1 MSRSCSFILAGLL
14 CSGCSLF
21 SVGSSA
27 PADPDAGE
35 ASGAPP
41 GEAVADQDN
50 EAPPDFSTLSAAASH
65 PALSRYVAYA
75 LWDLSY
81 DREAMSPLLAI
92 DLGGTAHDKVD
103 PAAVYLY
110 AAHRATVDGARLAE
124 QCGAPRF
131 ADKLAAIE
139 PFAEAGDLAEPSAEL
154 QGWTAAAENEAGS
167 EGAIKGDLQTHSA
180 VRCVG
185 DVGEHLAGI
194 YAAASKLEATAEDSN
209 ATHAVGKAVVA
220 GWVKVLDVGQQIG
233 SPWDIT
239 EQASRELLGLLAM
252 VRSGKAPDKLPKLAV
267 KPVHPAL
274 ILYVE
279 KAASELDAVQWA
291 ELVGVDL
298 ADTARGSNVAIHTYA
313 ADVALTNL
321 LPELLEACGAG
332 PEAEQARK
340 SMPKIKK
347 PADVDAVYAAL
358 DALEEDPRPEAKHCI
373 GKAWR
378 PVGET
383 VGNLVEAGRYEKSGI
398 NQTLPYADKAFVE
411 WHSMIKALRTDPTE
425 RFELTMSMLGDILK
439 TMKKWKRRPAK
450 DMQRYD
456 D

>member
-1 MSRSCSFILAGLL
+1 MSRSCSILLAGLL

-21 SVGSSA
+21 SFGA
-27 PADPDAGE
+27 NKPADPDPGE

-41 GEAVADQDN
+41 GEAAA
-50 EAPPDFSTLSAAASH
+50 ERESETPPDFSSSSANAAH
-65 PALSRYVAYA
+65 PALSRFLAYA

-81 DREAMSPLLAI
+81 DREVMSPLLAI
-92 DLGGTAHDKVD
+92 DVGGTAHAEVD

-131 ADKLAAIE
+131 AERLAAIE

-154 QGWTAAAENEAGS
+154 AGWTAAAQNEAGS

-194 YAAASKLEATAEDSN
+194 YAAASKLAPATEDAN
-209 ATHAVGKAVVA
+209 ASHAIGKAIVA

-233 SPWDIT
+233 SPWDII
-239 EQASRELLGLLAM
+239 EQASLELLGLDAM
-252 VRSGKAPDKLPKLAV
+252 VRSGKAPAKLPKLAV

-279 KAASELDAVQWA
+279 KAADYLDAVQWA

-313 ADVALTNL
+313 SDVALRSL

-347 PADVDAVYAAL
+347 PADVDAVYGAL
-358 DALEEDPRPEAKHCI
+358 DALEKDPRPEAERCI
-373 GKAWR
+373 SKAWR

-398 NQTLPYADKAFVE
+398 NQTLPYADKAFAE
-411 WHSMIKALRTDPTE
+411 WASMVKELRTDPTE
-425 RFELTMSMLGDILK
+425 RFELTMSMLGDILE